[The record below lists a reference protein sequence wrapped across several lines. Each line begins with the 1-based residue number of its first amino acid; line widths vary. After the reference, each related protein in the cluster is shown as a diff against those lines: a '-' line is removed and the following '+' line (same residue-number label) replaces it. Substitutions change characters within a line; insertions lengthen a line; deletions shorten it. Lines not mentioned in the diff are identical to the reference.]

1 MASFT
6 LLLIIFIDGLGT
18 ALLLPMLPSLLDPT
32 NPAGVLFGTALT
44 TAAVTSLYGILLA
57 GYALT
62 MMVGAPLLGALSDRI
77 GRRPTL
83 LIAVT
88 GTVAG
93 YALCTW
99 GVSQGSVLLL
109 VSGRLM
115 GGAFAGSVPV
125 AQAMLVQTPGQ
136 AMKRIGWVMFAMTA
150 GYFAGPALA
159 GLLMAGKDHG
169 ASLLSPLLVALA
181 LSALCLLLATL
192 LPDSPHAKTPPGP
205 SLLRQMLNGFTAAPT
220 RRPLLALLWLQ
231 IGWNLL
237 YQYLPWMLASKS
249 QAVGS
254 IGTLLAVI
262 GVGMCVAFVW
272 LAGALQVRYP
282 AHRIA
287 PIAIAVLAMLCVLL
301 AVSLDSVIALPLA
314 TAAALAYGVAYTAL
328 ISHALACEQESLRG
342 TVLGVAASL
351 AAGAAAGTALL
362 GGVLGAWGNGALAS
376 VSVISLVMSWAVVRR

>member
-32 NPAGVLFGTALT
+32 NPAGVLFGTAHA
-44 TAAVTSLYGILLA
+44 TAAVTWLYGVLLA
-57 GYALT
+57 GYALA

-83 LIAVT
+83 LIAAA
-88 GTVAG
+88 GSVAG
-93 YALCTW
+93 YALCAW
-99 GVSQGSVLLL
+99 AVSQGSVVPL
-109 VSGRLM
+109 VIGRLI

-150 GYFAGPALA
+150 GFFAGPALA
-159 GLLMAGKDHG
+159 GLLMAGDTQG
-169 ASLLSPLLVALA
+169 ASLLPPLLVALG
-181 LSALCLLLATL
+181 LSAVCMALATL
-192 LPDSPHAKTPPGP
+192 LPPSPRTSSPIGP
-205 SLLRQMLNGFTAAPT
+205 SLFRQVFNGFTSAST

-237 YQYLPWMLASKS
+237 YQYLPWMLVRKS
-249 QAVGS
+249 QTVGDIS
-254 IGTLLAVI
+254 TLLVVI
-262 GVGMCVAFVW
+262 GIGMCVAFVW

-282 AHRIA
+282 ARRIA
-287 PIAIAVLAMLCVLL
+287 QAATAALASLCALL
-301 AVSLDSVIALPLA
+301 AGSLGSLIALPLA
-314 TAAALAYGVAYTAL
+314 VTAGLAYGVAYTAL
-328 ISHALACEQESLRG
+328 IGHALACEQERLRG

-351 AAGAAAGTALL
+351 AAAAAATTALL
-362 GGVLGAWGNGALAS
+362 GGVLGTWGNGALAS
-376 VSVISLVMSWAVVRR
+376 VSVISLVMSWAVLRK

>member
-18 ALLLPMLPSLLDPT
+18 ALLLPMLPSLLDPD
-32 NPAGVLFGTALT
+32 NPAGVLFGTAFT
-44 TAAVTSLYGILLA
+44 SAAVTWLYGVLLA
-57 GYALT
+57 GYALA

-83 LIAVT
+83 LIAVAGSVT
-88 GTVAG
+88 G

-99 GVSQGSVLLL
+99 SVSQRSVVLL
-109 VSGRLM
+109 VIGRLI

-150 GYFAGPALA
+150 GFFAGPALA
-159 GLLMAGKDHG
+159 GILMADNKHS
-169 ASLLSPLLVALA
+169 ASLLPPLLVALG
-181 LSALCLLLATL
+181 LSAVCMVLATL
-192 LPDSPHAKTPPGP
+192 LPPSSRPSNPVGP
-205 SLLRQMLNGFTAAPT
+205 SLSRQVLNGFSSVST

-237 YQYLPWMLASKS
+237 YQYLPWMLARNS

-254 IGTLLAVI
+254 ISTLLAVI

-272 LAGALQVRYP
+272 MAGALQVRYP
-282 AHRIA
+282 VHRIA
-287 PIAIAVLAMLCVLL
+287 QVATAALATLCVLL
-301 AVSLDSVIALPLA
+301 AASLGSLMALPLA
-314 TAAALAYGVAYTAL
+314 AAAALAYGVAYTAL
-328 ISHALACEQESLRG
+328 IGHALACEQESLRG

-351 AAGAAAGTALL
+351 AAAAAAGTALL
-362 GGVLGAWGNGALAS
+362 GGWLGAWGNGALAS
-376 VSVISLVMSWAVVRR
+376 VSVISLVMSWAVVRK